1 MIEIDAV
8 ETLRKHWLLAKKEKV
23 GKKKE
28 KRTALWKS
36 GKRKKR
42 VSHFPT
48 GPATSNPE
56 PTRENTNQKGGRPD
70 GRHHSTYGPDRP

>member
-1 MIEIDAV
+1 MMGIALLWK
-8 ETLRKHWLLAKKEKV
+8 TLRKHWLLAKKEKV

-28 KRTALWKS
+28 RRTALWKS

-48 GPATSNPE
+48 GPATRNEETTRRKSE
-56 PTRENTNQKGGRPD
+56 PKRKAA
-70 GRHHSTYGPDRP
+70 